1 MDFAF
6 WTIGDF
12 NRAYRQ
18 GRISPVEVAHWFI
31 VAAHALNR
39 RLGTALTHVAE
50 GEMIAAAEA
59 SGARWRAG
67 EALGPLDGVPVT
79 IKNLLA
85 VRGWP
90 LDFCSLTVDPGE
102 GPAEDAPAV
111 ARLRAAGAL
120 LSGYTSTPEFSWTI
134 VTDSPKYGVLRNP
147 HDPARTPGGS
157 SGGAAVAAAT
167 GLAPV
172 NIGSDAAGS
181 IRVPAAFCG
190 VFGMKPTFGVV
201 AALPAGPM
209 THLGPICHT
218 AADAALVLDVI
229 GQPDGRDWYNT
240 PLPGPQP
247 FSHRLD
253 RPASGLR
260 VAIASGFPGV
270 PAADPAVHA
279 ALTATQTAL
288 ETLGARVEV
297 AAPEITDPRA
307 IARVLFPE
315 GYVRRFRDMGDE
327 ARHRTDPG
335 LLALATA
342 GAATTVDALRQAI
355 EARYA
360 LGCQISAFFQRF
372 DLLVTATTPGPA
384 FELGTAG
391 DMFDWNAG
399 TYVFNLSQN
408 PAATVPVLAG
418 GGALPVGIQIVGPKF
433 GDAAV
438 LNLCHLLSG
447 RV

>member
-12 NRAYRQ
+12 NRAYRE
-18 GRISPVEVAHWFI
+18 GRASPVEAAHWFI
-31 VAAHALNR
+31 AAAHALNR
-39 RLGTALTHVAE
+39 RLGTALTHIAE

-59 SGARWRAG
+59 SRARWRAG
-67 EALGPLDGVPVT
+67 AELGPLDGVPVT

-90 LDFCSLTVDPGE
+90 LDFCSLTVDPGA
-102 GPAEDAPAV
+102 GPDGDAPAV
-111 ARLRAAGAL
+111 ARLREAGAL
-120 LSGYTSTPEFSWTI
+120 LGGYTSTPEFSWTV
-134 VTDSPKYGVLRNP
+134 VTDSLKYGVLRNP

-190 VFGMKPTFGVV
+190 VFGMKPTFGAV
-201 AALPAGPM
+201 AAHPAGPM
-209 THLGPICHT
+209 THIGPICHT
-218 AADAALVLDVI
+218 AADAARVLDVI

-253 RPASGLR
+253 RPVAGLR
-260 VAIASGFPGV
+260 VAIAPGFPDV
-270 PAADPAVHA
+270 PADPSVLA
-279 ALTATQTAL
+279 ALTAAQIAT
-288 ETLGARVEV
+288 ESLGAHVEV
-297 AAPEITDPRA
+297 AAPEITDPRF
-307 IARVLFPE
+307 IARTLFPE
-315 GYVRRFRDMGDE
+315 GYVRRFRDMGEE
-327 ARHRTDPG
+327 ARRRTDPG
-335 LLALATA
+335 LLTLAEA
-342 GAATTVDALRQAI
+342 GAATTVDALRQAT
-355 EARYA
+355 EARYT

-372 DLLVTATTPGPA
+372 DLLITATTPGPA

-391 DMFDWNAG
+391 DMFGWNAG
-399 TYVFNLSQN
+399 TYVFNLGQN
-408 PAATVPVLAG
+408 PAATIPVRAAG
-418 GGALPVGIQIVGPKF
+418 DALPLGIQIVGPKF

-447 RV
+447 RI